1 MLLGRYFVGHS
12 CKLSWV
18 WEYRKFWNP
27 NPNPRSPA
35 KRKGMVRS
43 WLIVLLLVVSG
54 STLCALTVSNRILSS
69 ILIASSFGN
78 VPEALTTIIR
88 NPDSALC
95 SLDTMLVDDYHGSCQ
110 QLADIV
116 RIRAGKVLTIR
127 QDWGGSASTG
137 ASVWNGANM
146 ISWYLENT
154 LGRSNLKG
162 SSVIELGAGVGFTSL
177 VAQALG
183 STDVVI
189 TDGNEDVL
197 KLANTNIKINV
208 PTEESNT
215 IKTGRL
221 RWNTEDELHYLA
233 SSSNKPWDYIIAADV
248 TYLQKNRPLL
258 FSTISKL
265 SGPNTVT
272 ILSME
277 PRNVGEVEDV
287 LEEAKKNGFTWK
299 EEGLPVDPVKSQCSL
314 LCARLFILSKV

>member
-1 MLLGRYFVGHS
+1 MLS
-12 CKLSWV
+12 
-18 WEYRKFWNP
+18 
-27 NPNPRSPA
+27 
-35 KRKGMVRS
+35 
-43 WLIVLLLVVSG
+43 
-54 STLCALTVSNRILSS
+54 ALTTPSKLLSS

-78 VPEALTTIIR
+78 VPEAITTIIR

-146 ISWYLENT
+146 VSWYLENA
-154 LGRSNLKG
+154 LGRDSLKD
-162 SSVIELGAGVGFTSL
+162 SSVIELGAGVGFSSL

-208 PTEESNT
+208 PEDELRT

-221 RWNTEDELHYLA
+221 RWNTEDEEAYRMN
-233 SSSNKPWDYIIAADV
+233 SNNKPWDFIIAADV
-248 TYLQKNRPLL
+248 TYLKKNRPLL
-258 FSTISKL
+258 FSTITKL
-265 SGPNTVT
+265 SGPKTVT

-287 LEEAKKNGFTWK
+287 LEEAKKNGFSWK
-299 EEGLPVDPVKSQCSL
+299 EERLPVDPVKSQCSL
-314 LCARLFILSKV
+314 LCARLFLLTKM

>member
-1 MLLGRYFVGHS
+1 MLS
-12 CKLSWV
+12 
-18 WEYRKFWNP
+18 
-27 NPNPRSPA
+27 
-35 KRKGMVRS
+35 
-43 WLIVLLLVVSG
+43 
-54 STLCALTVSNRILSS
+54 ALTTPSKLLSS

-78 VPEALTTIIR
+78 VPEAITTILR

-146 ISWYLENT
+146 VSWYLENA
-154 LGRSNLKG
+154 LGRDSLKD
-162 SSVIELGAGVGFTSL
+162 SSVIELGAGVGFSSL

-208 PTEESNT
+208 PEDELHT

-221 RWNTEDELHYLA
+221 RWNTEDEEAYLTN
-233 SSSNKPWDYIIAADV
+233 SFNKPWDFIIAADV
-248 TYLQKNRPLL
+248 TYLKKNRPLL
-258 FSTISKL
+258 FSTITKL
-265 SGPNTVT
+265 SDPKTVT

-287 LEEAKKNGFTWK
+287 LEEAKKNGFSWK
-299 EEGLPVDPVKSQCSL
+299 EERLPVDPVKSQCSL
-314 LCARLFILSKV
+314 LCARLFLLTKM

>member
-1 MLLGRYFVGHS
+1 MLS
-12 CKLSWV
+12 
-18 WEYRKFWNP
+18 
-27 NPNPRSPA
+27 
-35 KRKGMVRS
+35 
-43 WLIVLLLVVSG
+43 
-54 STLCALTVSNRILSS
+54 ALTTPSKLLSS

-78 VPEALTTIIR
+78 VPEAITTILR

-146 ISWYLENT
+146 VSWYLENA
-154 LGRSNLKG
+154 LGRDSLKD
-162 SSVIELGAGVGFTSL
+162 SSVIELGAGVGFSSL

-208 PTEESNT
+208 PEDELRT

-221 RWNTEDELHYLA
+221 RWNTEDEEAYLTN
-233 SSSNKPWDYIIAADV
+233 SNNKPYSLTHSPNHLLTHSLTHSLRWDFIIAADV
-248 TYLQKNRPLL
+248 TYLKQNRPLL
-258 FSTISKL
+258 FSTITKL
-265 SGPNTVT
+265 SGPKTVT

-287 LEEAKKNGFTWK
+287 LEEAKKNGFSWK
-299 EEGLPVDPVKSQCSL
+299 EERLPVDPVKSQCSL
-314 LCARLFILSKV
+314 LCARLFLLTKM